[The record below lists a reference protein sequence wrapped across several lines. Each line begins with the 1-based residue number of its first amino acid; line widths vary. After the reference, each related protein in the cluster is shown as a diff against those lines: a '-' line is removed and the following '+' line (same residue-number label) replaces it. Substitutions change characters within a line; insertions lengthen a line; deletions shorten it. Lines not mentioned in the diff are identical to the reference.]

1 METSELVGETEID
14 LFEFPCVFPVKA
26 IGKDADGFTEIVTEI
41 IRRHVP
47 DLAADAVT
55 TRPSAGGKY
64 IAVTATF
71 VAQSRDQLDAMYR
84 ELSSHDQVLYV
95 L

>member
-1 METSELVGETEID
+1 MSEPDID

-84 ELSSHDQVLYV
+84 ELSSNDQVLYV

>member
-1 METSELVGETEID
+1 MSEPEID
-14 LFEFPCVFPVKA
+14 LFNFPCAFPIKV
-26 IGKDADGFTEIVTEI
+26 IGKDTDGFMEIVTEI
-41 IRRHVP
+41 IRHHVP
-47 DLAADAVT
+47 DLAADAVS

-71 VAQSRDQLDAMYR
+71 IAQSREQLDAIYR
-84 ELSSHDQVLYV
+84 ELSGNEQVLYV

>member
-1 METSELVGETEID
+1 MSKVVTD
-14 LFEFPCVFPVKA
+14 LFNFPCSFPVKV
-26 IGKDADGFTEIVTEI
+26 IGKDTVGFKEIVTEI

-47 DLAADAVT
+47 ELDADAVT

-71 VAQSRDQLDAMYR
+71 VAQSREQLDAMYL
-84 ELSSHDQVLYV
+84 ELSGHEQVLYV

>member
-1 METSELVGETEID
+1 MSNPDIEL
-14 LFEFPCVFPVKA
+14 FNFPCAFPVKV
-26 IGKDADGFTEIVTEI
+26 IGKDVDRFTEIVTEI
-41 IRRHVP
+41 IRRHAP
-47 DLAADAVT
+47 DLALDAVT

-71 VAQSRDQLDAMYR
+71 TAQSREQLDAMYR
-84 ELSSHDQVLYV
+84 ELSGNEQVLYV

>member
-1 METSELVGETEID
+1 LSEPEID
-14 LFEFPCVFPVKA
+14 LFNFPCAFPIKV
-26 IGKDADGFTEIVTEI
+26 IGKDTDGFTNLVTEI

-47 DLAADAVT
+47 DLAADAVS

-71 VAQSRDQLDAMYR
+71 IAQSREQLDAMYR
-84 ELSSHDQVLYV
+84 ELSSNDQVLYV

>member
-1 METSELVGETEID
+1 LSKPEFD
-14 LFEFPCVFPVKA
+14 LFNFPCAFPVKV
-26 IGKDADGFTEIVTEI
+26 IGKDAEDFAEIVTEI
-41 IRRHVP
+41 IRHHVP

-64 IAVTATF
+64 IAVTVNFIAT
-71 VAQSRDQLDAMYR
+71 SREQLDAIYR
-84 ELSSHDQVLYV
+84 ELSGNVKVLYV

>member
-1 METSELVGETEID
+1 VSELDTD
-14 LFEFPCVFPVKA
+14 LFQFPCVFPVKA
-26 IGKDADGFTEIVTEI
+26 IGKDADGFTKVVTEI
-41 IRRHVP
+41 IRHHVP

-71 VAQSRDQLDAMYR
+71 IAQSREQLDAMYR
-84 ELSSHDQVLYV
+84 ELSSNEQVLYV